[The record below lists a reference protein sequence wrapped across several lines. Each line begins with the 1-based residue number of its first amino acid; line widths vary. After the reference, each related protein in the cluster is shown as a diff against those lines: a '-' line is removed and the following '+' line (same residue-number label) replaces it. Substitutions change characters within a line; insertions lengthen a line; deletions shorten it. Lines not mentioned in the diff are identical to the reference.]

1 MNDSGQRIL
10 DIALEYGFSS
20 HANFTRAFKETY
32 GLTPEEYRKTPQM
45 LNTFEKPEI
54 SMDYILIDE
63 GVPLIVGNIV
73 LEIGKKTLEQP
84 EIYLGF
90 ETEVKISQQ
99 IPVGESTGIDVP
111 GQLWCRYHHEK
122 TAIAPHLKNGTEMGI
137 SYSANPEQ
145 GTFTYFAGGFAKTV
159 PEKMGVGFVKKE
171 LPAGEYI
178 ICRIEAESFEELVTS
193 ALDQANKYLFQ
204 TWLPRHKVV
213 TEPFSA
219 EKYYRDIKDINCM
232 EIWVR
237 PLASVYR

>member
-1 MNDSGQRIL
+1 
-10 DIALEYGFSS
+10 
-20 HANFTRAFKETY
+20 
-32 GLTPEEYRKTPQM
+32 
-45 LNTFEKPEI
+45 
-54 SMDYILIDE
+54 
-63 GVPLIVGNIV
+63 
-73 LEIGKKTLEQP
+73 
-84 EIYLGF
+84 
-90 ETEVKISQQ
+90 
-99 IPVGESTGIDVP
+99 
-111 GQLWCRYHHEK
+111 
-122 TAIAPHLKNGTEMGI
+122 MGI

-193 ALDQANKYLFQ
+193 ALNQANKYLFQ

-237 PLASVYR
+237 PLASVY